1 MKVQLIHNP
10 ASGSHHELRLDILAQ
25 AFAACGATVT
35 VGETRLDGQRTIG
48 SDSDLLCVSGGDGT
62 LGLVIAE
69 MAGNAVDI
77 PICVFP
83 AGTVNL
89 VARELGYSPDPE
101 LFAREVM
108 TGFVAGSE
116 SRLRDP
122 VVQTERAPV
131 VACLSAGPDGVAVAT
146 HSPSWKKRIGKSAY
160 ALSFLKLFSRWPTN
174 QFTLKATDKHGAATT
189 FSSEAFYVAKGRYFA
204 GPWTLSPSAFLG
216 QEHFHLVALTKAGRF
231 SFFRFM
237 LRVAMGRDPSKLPF
251 VQSMAARSVA
261 IETDGASH
269 STLAFQID
277 GDPMP
282 EPPSEIRVTEQH
294 IEYCLPQPG

>member
-10 ASGSHHELRLDILAQ
+10 VSGSHHASRLDLLKQ

-35 VGETRLDGQRTIG
+35 VGETRLDSQRTI
-48 SDSDLLCVSGGDGT
+48 SNDCDLLCVSGGDGT

-69 MAGNAVDI
+69 IARNALNI

-89 VARELGYSPDPE
+89 VARELGYSADPE

-122 VVQTERAPV
+122 VVQTEHAPV

-160 ALSFLKLFSRWPTN
+160 ALSFLKLFTRWPRN
-174 QFTLKATDKHGAATT
+174 RFMLKATDKQGASVT
-189 FSSEAFYVAKGRYFA
+189 FPGEAFYIAKGRYFA

-216 QEHFHLVALTKAGRF
+216 QEHFHLIALTNAGRF

-237 LRVAMGRDPSKLPF
+237 LRVAMGRDPSRLPF
-251 VQSMAARSVA
+251 VQSMAARAVQVETNGSLQSV
-261 IETDGASH
+261 
-269 STLAFQID
+269 LAFQID

-282 EPPSEIRVTEQH
+282 EAPAEISVTEQY
-294 IEYCLPQPG
+294 IEYCLPRPG